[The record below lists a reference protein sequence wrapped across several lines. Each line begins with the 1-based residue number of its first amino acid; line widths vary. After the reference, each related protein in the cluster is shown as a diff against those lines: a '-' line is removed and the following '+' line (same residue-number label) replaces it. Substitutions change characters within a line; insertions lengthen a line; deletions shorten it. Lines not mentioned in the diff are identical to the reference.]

1 MSPSQPNN
9 GRVDLDALI
18 KRNESESG
26 KNKRGRGRVK
36 LSDAAKSKD
45 KSKKES
51 SGAAEEADDAAAPKK
66 KKSVVEED
74 VYDVDRDKAE
84 REAAKQSAESRSV
97 VVKEDE
103 DEEPD
108 DDALDMSDDKF
119 FTRLSKMSTIDIIK
133 TLWPYVAGAVL
144 FIIVGVVLH
153 SCTTSPET
161 APVDET
167 RKVDNIDGA
176 YSILDNVDSLKD
188 DQILSL
194 RKQLGGLRESNGA
207 ITKDEVAGL
216 NQLNADVTGNL
227 DRFMSAV
234 LDIKANATATEM
246 ATHQKNLAD
255 YMSPGASTSTLYD
268 FINGS
273 SPARQLGKSV
283 TKSGPVVPS
292 WIASSPEGVRTYQ
305 LSVPIVSESGA
316 MTAMYTVT
324 VNKGGKVDDAAFNGV
339 MVNSDI
345 PIEGAL
351 SKQIIGDPE
360 QSGTSIGSG
369 SLSGSSSSGRSGS
382 GHSGGSGSY
391 GSGSGSD
398 SGSSGSDKPREAD
411 TPFESDDEAGSL
423 DNPVAPN

>member
-18 KRNESESG
+18 KRNESEPS
-26 KNKRGRGRVK
+26 KKKRGRSRVK
-36 LSDAAKSKD
+36 LSDAARD
-45 KSKKES
+45 KSENES
-51 SGAAEEADDAAAPKK
+51 SDEAKETSDGSPPKK

-74 VYDVDRDKAE
+74 VYSVERDRAE
-84 REAAKQSAESRSV
+84 RDAAKQEAASRSV
-97 VVKEDE
+97 VVKD
-103 DEEPD
+103 DDSEELD

-119 FTRLSKMSTIDIIK
+119 FTRLSKMSTTDIIK
-133 TLWPYVAGAVL
+133 TLWPYAAGAVL
-144 FIIVGVVLH
+144 FFTLGVILH
-153 SCTTSPET
+153 SCTASPET

-167 RKVDNIDGA
+167 RKVDNIEGA
-176 YSILDNVDSLKD
+176 YSILDDVDSLKD

-216 NQLNADVTGNL
+216 NQLNADVEGNL

-234 LDIKANATATEM
+234 LDIEADATATEL

-268 FINGS
+268 FINDS
-273 SPARQLGKSV
+273 SPARQLGESV
-283 TKSGPVVPS
+283 TKSGPVVPA
-292 WIASSPEGVRTYQ
+292 WIASSPEGIRTYQ

-324 VNKGGKVDDAAFNGV
+324 VNKDGAVEDAAFNGV
-339 MVNSDI
+339 LVNSEI

-351 SKQIIGDPE
+351 SEQIIGDPE

-369 SLSGSSSSGRSGS
+369 SLDDGSSA
-382 GHSGGSGSY
+382 
-391 GSGSGSD
+391 GSGSGSADDLNGGGSDSESD
-398 SGSSGSDKPREAD
+398 SGSSGSDQPRGAD
-411 TPFESDDEAGSL
+411 APFESDGESGSL